1 MAKQKEGVKNER
13 DRLINELAE
22 LSKRFQGQVSH
33 VEELE
38 EKNME
43 NEEKIK
49 ELYRILDEAS
59 NEAFKERRTLEHV
72 QIKLQEITDERDL
85 YLGESKQFKHQV
97 RFFNVFTT

>member
-13 DRLINELAE
+13 DRLINELSE

-38 EKNME
+38 EKNVE

-72 QIKLQEITDERDL
+72 QIKLQEITEERDL
-85 YLGESKQFKHQV
+85 FLAESKQFKHQV
-97 RFFNVFTT
+97 RDVLN